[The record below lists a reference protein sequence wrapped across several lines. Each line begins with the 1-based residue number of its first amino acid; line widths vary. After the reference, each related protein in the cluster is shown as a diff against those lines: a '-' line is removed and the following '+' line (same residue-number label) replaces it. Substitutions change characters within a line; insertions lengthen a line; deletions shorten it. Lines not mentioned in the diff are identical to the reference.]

1 MKKSDITRKA
11 LKASSQKENGG
22 GKGKI
27 YSISNISN
35 ITTNSVQIIFDIPA
49 TRDENSPASN
59 AYQFAIFPA
68 FKLLPTSLS
77 LYLKSANICRPSPAF
92 PINKRLH
99 ALPASS
105 PLPIFHVPCF
115 PLPPLPLSI
124 IHSPYVARLLNSIPT
139 SVEDRRWPG
148 WLAWSGR
155 SVPWRGNANS
165 VHAARWIIILSPV
178 TAIRYGKISWKL
190 IYFNA
195 LPRPGVRGCSYET
208 RRAKVTRRRG
218 GRGGRGEKCGFRW
231 GVEGTEETKG
241 GGGEERIEGCEDG
254 RKTVDGR
261 GV

>member
-27 YSISNISN
+27 YSIPNISN

-218 GRGGRGEKCGFRW
+218 DGEGEGRSVGFDEVWRGRWRRRE
-231 GVEGTEETKG
+231 
-241 GGGEERIEGCEDG
+241 GGEERIEGCEDG

>member
-11 LKASSQKENGG
+11 LKASSQKKNGG

-115 PLPPLPLSI
+115 PLPPPPSLSSIHPTLLAFWILFRLPLKI
-124 IHSPYVARLLNSIPT
+124 VAGP
-139 SVEDRRWPG
+139 VG
-148 WLAWSGR
+148 WLGLAEACR
-155 SVPWRGNANS
+155 D
-165 VHAARWIIILSPV
+165 
-178 TAIRYGKISWKL
+178 
-190 IYFNA
+190 
-195 LPRPGVRGCSYET
+195 
-208 RRAKVTRRRG
+208 
-218 GRGGRGEKCGFRW
+218 
-231 GVEGTEETKG
+231 VEMQIPSMRLVELLF
-241 GGGEERIEGCEDG
+241 
-254 RKTVDGR
+254 
-261 GV
+261 